1 MSRERVWM
9 PHTID
14 TLVSAGSQQA
24 EGARRTLAYQR
35 RVPTDSVVQKH
46 TRISPLADLQATG
59 TR

>member
-35 RVPTDSVVQKH
+35 RVPAEAH
-46 TRISPLADLQATG
+46 PHLPLADLQATG